1 MVLVDFIILFHFD
14 QIVLIYKCVYCRY
27 DINQPLMWEETPL
40 RMAIRCQSEICAMTL
55 VHYGCNIQDKKQSYF
70 KHAADEGLLRL
81 CKLLLEIFPY
91 FIYEDWVRN
100 KHVPVALNKHTE
112 FCEWLFSL
120 SKDPRSLLHICKSKI
135 FKCLGKFACLKLDKL
150 PLPKMLIESLKYNH
164 HFHERMYKPI
174 TLETDECPFDCSPRC
189 RRPNCPRGI
198 ASFD

>member
-1 MVLVDFIILFHFD
+1 MYWYINVYIADMILTN
-14 QIVLIYKCVYCRY
+14 LYCGKRRHY
-27 DINQPLMWEETPL
+27 IWLFGVNRRSAPWLSST
-40 RMAIRCQSEICAMTL
+40 MAVTSRTKNNPTS
-55 VHYGCNIQDKKQSYF
+55 NKQQ
-70 KHAADEGLLRL
+70 DEGLLRL

-100 KHVPVALNKHTE
+100 KDIPVALNKHTE

-135 FKCLGKFACLKLDKL
+135 FKCLGKFACLKVDKL

-189 RRPNCPRGI
+189 RRHNCPRGV